1 MQIFKAASRHHHDL
15 RMKLEEHFVTPFCHF
30 HVYLVNIRN
39 YGRINKKFSV
49 YVKLL
54 FNSNHTQELAF
65 NRSCVSFNDVSSVG
79 TAALMKARS
88 LAMVVLV
95 SEIEASFNKM
105 RLKKQKKKKKK
116 KKYQALFQQN
126 FSVVI
131 FEEQM
136 ISVSVLCQF
145 RPAVWKCVVVLLLLS
160 ISYSDFQA
168 GINERSCWCLSSMG
182 TGSTGRISKL
192 SVPLLKSIDLGVRAI
207 DKMVKGEEK
216 EKDTHKKNDGI
227 LRWTLCRRLLA
238 NRGRERGLLL
248 CSVVD
253 GRQHFYTGQLQLL
266 SASGGD
272 LNS

>member
-1 MQIFKAASRHHHDL
+1 M
-15 RMKLEEHFVTPFCHF
+15 
-30 HVYLVNIRN
+30 
-39 YGRINKKFSV
+39 
-49 YVKLL
+49 
-54 FNSNHTQELAF
+54 
-65 NRSCVSFNDVSSVG
+65 SCVSFNDVASVG

-105 RLKKQKKKKKK
+105 RLKKKK
-116 KKYQALFQQN
+116 KKYQAVNQSLCLYLYELAVSTEFQC
-126 FSVVI
+126 SVCCLHAIEANAIVSSK
-131 FEEQM
+131 M
-136 ISVSVLCQF
+136 LSVSVLCQF
-145 RPAVWKCVVVLLLLS
+145 LPAVWKCVVVLLPLS

-238 NRGRERGLLL
+238 NVCG
-248 CSVVD
+248 
-253 GRQHFYTGQLQLL
+253 LQLRRLGFDLFPFCSKCSSL
-266 SASGGD
+266 SLFGIV
-272 LNS
+272 

>member
-1 MQIFKAASRHHHDL
+1 
-15 RMKLEEHFVTPFCHF
+15 
-30 HVYLVNIRN
+30 
-39 YGRINKKFSV
+39 
-49 YVKLL
+49 
-54 FNSNHTQELAF
+54 
-65 NRSCVSFNDVSSVG
+65 
-79 TAALMKARS
+79 
-88 LAMVVLV
+88 MVVLV
-95 SEIEASFNKM
+95 SEIEASFNKT

-116 KKYQALFQQN
+116 KKYQASNTVSNSQQN
-126 FSVVI
+126 FIVII

-145 RPAVWKCVVVLLLLS
+145 RPAVWKCVVVLLPLS

-238 NRGRERGLLL
+238 NVCG
-248 CSVVD
+248 
-253 GRQHFYTGQLQLL
+253 LQLRRLGFDLFPFCSKCSSL
-266 SASGGD
+266 SLFGII
-272 LNS
+272 